1 MGAITGTMFAVL
13 FSALA
18 GGIWIGLTLGATGA
32 LMLALF
38 RSIPLDKLLAQYAW
52 NILTTQELLALPMF
66 ILMGEILFQSRLSR
80 SLFAG
85 LAPWAGL
92 LPGRLLHVNVVGCS
106 IFAAIS
112 GSSAATT
119 QVVGRIALA
128 ELLKR
133 GYAKEIA
140 IGSLAGAG
148 TLGFLIPP
156 SNILII
162 YGVLGDVSVLKL
174 FTAGF
179 IPGALLAGCFMAW
192 VMIHT
197 TMRREFVPDSERALS
212 ATSFVDRFRAL
223 KELLPALFLIA
234 AVLGSMYGGIATP
247 SESAAVGVLGALI
260 VAALQGGLTPRAMR
274 DIAMGAVMT
283 CSMIAM
289 ILLGA
294 SILGSA
300 AAFLG
305 IPRAIADFVAGM
317 GLSPFMLIVALIV
330 FYLILGCF
338 LDGFSMIVMTLPIVL
353 PIVKQAGFDPVWFG
367 IFLVLVVEM
376 AQITPPVG
384 FNLFVIQG
392 LTGDGLG
399 YIAKVTLPY
408 LIIMIL
414 FTMLI
419 TVFPQIALFLPD
431 LLAGR

>member
-1 MGAITGTMFAVL
+1 MGAITGTMFALL

-18 GGIWIGLTLGATGA
+18 GGLWIGLALGATGA
-32 LMLALF
+32 VLLAIF
-38 RSIPLDKLLAQYAW
+38 RNIPLDKLLAQYAW

-128 ELLKR
+128 ELTKR
-133 GYAKEIA
+133 GYSKDIA

-162 YGVLGDVSVLKL
+162 YGVLGDVSIVKL

-179 IPGALLAGCFMAW
+179 IPGFLLAGCFMAW
-192 VMIHT
+192 VMIHAT
-197 TMRREFVPDSERALS
+197 LKPSLVPESERALS
-212 ATSFVDRFRAL
+212 RIPMIERITAL
-223 KELLPALFLIA
+223 KELAPAIFLIV
-234 AVLGSMYGGIATP
+234 AVLGSMYGGLATP
-247 SESAAVGVLGALI
+247 SESAAVGVLGAVI
-260 VAALQGGLTPRAMR
+260 VAASQGGLTRQALR

-294 SILGSA
+294 SILGAA

-305 IPRAIADFVAGM
+305 IPRAVADFVAGM

-408 LIIMIL
+408 LVIMIL
-414 FTMLI
+414 FTMVI
-419 TVFPQIALFLPD
+419 TVFPQIALWLPAMM
-431 LLAGR
+431 AGR